1 MAGAWHELENQCQS
15 ADVIESTS
23 YEMTRLSGN
32 TYYRIELRAHNVIG
46 FSSPASII
54 MKTTRGESDSANNN
68 LGTLLYTAGLNSANS
83 AAPSSKHTNFITLL
97 FTRLFTTTTTTCAAT
112 ITTTTVMAIATTTFL
127 TLLSIL
133 ATITA

>member
-15 ADVIESTS
+15 ADVVDSTS
-23 YEMTRLSGN
+23 YEMTHLSGN
-32 TYYRIELRAHNVIG
+32 TYYRIELRAHNLIG

-68 LGTLLYTAGLNSANS
+68 LGTLLYTAGLNSAN
-83 AAPSSKHTNFITLL
+83 AAPSTHKNFITFL
-97 FTRLFTTTTTTCAAT
+97 TRITTSATTTTAAA
-112 ITTTTVMAIATTTFL
+112 ITTTTIATAAIASATCI

-133 ATITA
+133 ATMSA

>member
-15 ADVIESTS
+15 AEVIDSTS
-23 YEMTRLSGN
+23 YEMTHLSGN

-46 FSSPASII
+46 FSTPASII

-68 LGTLLYTAGLNSANS
+68 LGTLLYTAGLNSAS
-83 AAPSSKHTNFITLL
+83 AAAPSTHKNFFIKKT
-97 FTRLFTTTTTTCAAT
+97 FQTRTTTVAAATTTTTF
-112 ITTTTVMAIATTTFL
+112 TTTIMAIATTTCI

-133 ATITA
+133 ATIIA

>member
-15 ADVIESTS
+15 AEVIDSTS
-23 YEMTRLSGN
+23 YEMTHLSGN

-46 FSSPASII
+46 FSTPASII

-68 LGTLLYTAGLNSANS
+68 LGTLLYTAGLNSAS
-83 AAPSSKHTNFITLL
+83 AAAAPSTHKNFFIYT
-97 FTRLFTTTTTTCAAT
+97 FKTRTTAAAANTTTTFTTT
-112 ITTTTVMAIATTTFL
+112 IMAIATTTCI

-133 ATITA
+133 ATMIA